1 MTLLKRIKNIK
12 FFRFKFSINISPA
25 KKRQIIFNN
34 HQGCITQ
41 INLKYMS
48 KHFLL
53 VFVILSFNLK
63 SLLFAQDELLENRI
77 VQTKK
82 GTRIFDLQS
91 LEGRTVRVKVLPD
104 YVHDILCV
112 IYLKDT
118 VKVFDYW
125 DVPPEVS
132 HLSKQFLKINYEV
145 RGGSNLGMGNSLIIC
160 VSNQRLHEALHVLR
174 YADWESEL
182 VKTYNV
188 NFALKSY
195 KKDYELEVRIRD
207 KSASSVN
214 RETNYDYTSSSRLH
228 FDKKLKVFY
237 SIKRDLYDT
246 LKVNYHDTSYMHDIQ
261 GNFPEVIL
269 EDNKYIFIGGQW
281 FEFNKYGIVK
291 Y

>member
-1 MTLLKRIKNIK
+1 
-12 FFRFKFSINISPA
+12 
-25 KKRQIIFNN
+25 
-34 HQGCITQ
+34 
-41 INLKYMS
+41 MS

-53 VFVILSFNLK
+53 VFVILSFSSK

-82 GTRIFDLQS
+82 DTRSFNLQS

-104 YVHDILCV
+104 YVNHILCV

-125 DVPPEVS
+125 GMPPETS
-132 HLSKQFLKINYEV
+132 YLSKQFLKINYEV

-160 VSNQRLHEALHVLR
+160 VSNKGLYEALHVLR

-182 VKTYNV
+182 IKTYHA
-188 NFALKSY
+188 NFALISH
-195 KKDYELEVRIRD
+195 KKNYELAVRVRD

-214 RETNYDYTSSSRLH
+214 PETNYDYTSNSRLH
-228 FDKKLKVFY
+228 FDKKLKVFF
-237 SIKRDLYDT
+237 SIKLDLYDT
-246 LKVNYHDTSYMHDIQ
+246 LKVSYHDTSYMHDIQ

-269 EDNKYIFIGGQW
+269 EDNKYVFIGGQW
-281 FEFNKYGIVK
+281 FELNKDGIVK